1 MRKKG
6 FTLIELLA
14 VIVILG
20 IITVIAVPKIL
31 DVINKSRESAS
42 NSSIKLVKDAIKT
55 QVASSDLTGPVFTKE
70 TDGCYIFNFDD
81 QTSGNAKALEIKN
94 KDKVSGSI
102 KYCNNTFSDDTLKFD
117 GFVIKEDNSK
127 NNYITTNL
135 QLNLEA
141 ENATD
146 SVWKDSSNNK
156 IDGTING
163 PIRQDKGYYF
173 DGSNDYI
180 SFKQM
185 NYDNVTVESTFTPQI
200 SSNNKFI
207 GIIENIEKG
216 GYGIFLYDDYIYGQ
230 IYVGGSPQ
238 SIGSIEKYQIGETY
252 TVQLT
257 YDGKEMKLYINNKL
271 QNTINVTG
279 TINTPSNATILM
291 LGVDPRGT
299 YPDGPY
305 FKGTIYSARIYDRA
319 LTIDELYNNY
329 NIEYKKYLK

>member
-1 MRKKG
+1 
-6 FTLIELLA
+6 
-14 VIVILG
+14 
-20 IITVIAVPKIL
+20 
-31 DVINKSRESAS
+31 
-42 NSSIKLVKDAIKT
+42 
-55 QVASSDLTGPVFTKE
+55 
-70 TDGCYIFNFDD
+70 
-81 QTSGNAKALEIKN
+81 
-94 KDKVSGSI
+94 
-102 KYCNNTFSDDTLKFD
+102 
-117 GFVIKEDNSK
+117 
-127 NNYITTNL
+127 
-135 QLNLEA
+135 
-141 ENATD
+141 
-146 SVWKDSSNNK
+146 
-156 IDGTING
+156 
-163 PIRQDKGYYF
+163 
-173 DGSNDYI
+173 
-180 SFKQM
+180 M

>member
-1 MRKKG
+1 MC
-6 FTLIELLA
+6 TC
-14 VIVILG
+14 
-20 IITVIAVPKIL
+20 
-31 DVINKSRESAS
+31 KS
-42 NSSIKLVKDAIKT
+42 NYLF
-55 QVASSDLTGPVFTKE
+55 L
-70 TDGCYIFNFDD
+70 YIF
-81 QTSGNAKALEIKN
+81 E
-94 KDKVSGSI
+94 V
-102 KYCNNTFSDDTLKFD
+102 TLFD

-141 ENATD
+141 ENAAD

-291 LGVDPRGT
+291 LGVDPRGA

-305 FKGTIYSARIYDRA
+305 FKGTIHSARIYDRA